1 MAGSLVVGV
10 WVGDVDGAAVCWWL
24 GLPVGSDEAVTRDG
38 GALGDPVGDDGDGT
52 AVGWTV
58 GTKVNGRA
66 PDGVE
71 LGGSVAGRPLG
82 AAAGGADEGA
92 ALGFLLGNA
101 VGLKVVGRVDGLPV
115 GLEVIG
121 GLVRST
127 LTVGASVDGEMI
139 LIAGGWVGDSDPHPD
154 PDTVIVYGPEASRYP
169 STSTVYLPIASTRVI
184 IAARPHGPQSSQK
197 SISSID
203 SS

>member
-1 MAGSLVVGV
+1 MLVGFLVVGV
-10 WVGDVDGAAVCWWL
+10 WVGDADGAAVFWWL
-24 GLPVGSDEAVTRDG
+24 GLPVGSDEAVKRDG

-58 GTKVNGRA
+58 GTKVNGR
-66 PDGVE
+66 
-71 LGGSVAGRPLG
+71 SPLG

-101 VGLKVVGRVDGLPV
+101 VGLKVVGRVDGLPG

-127 LTVGASVDGEMI
+127 LTVGASVG
-139 LIAGGWVGDSDPHPD
+139 
-154 PDTVIVYGPEASRYP
+154 
-169 STSTVYLPIASTRVI
+169 
-184 IAARPHGPQSSQK
+184 
-197 SISSID
+197 
-203 SS
+203 

>member
-1 MAGSLVVGV
+1 MLAGSLVVGV

-82 AAAGGADEGA
+82 AADERA
-92 ALGFLLGNA
+92 ALGLLLGNT

-154 PDTVIVYGPEASRYP
+154 PDTVIVYGPEASRNP